1 MNGGIWH
8 FSSCRDS
15 RKKKFSV
22 FRIQR
27 AGKPFSSIILA
38 EKKKAPY
45 TPEFAAT
52 QSKYRPVYQIS
63 LFAHL
68 SPGQILVG
76 VATPNPPFAAYA
88 AEKSPENIFSDF
100 SKTVPIYTLF
110 FSC

>member
-1 MNGGIWH
+1 MWLR
-8 FSSCRDS
+8 FSEKVADGSEG
-15 RKKKFSV
+15 KFAV
-22 FRIQR
+22 T
-27 AGKPFSSIILA
+27 
-38 EKKKAPY
+38 E
-45 TPEFAAT
+45 
-52 QSKYRPVYQIS
+52 SKYRPVYQIS